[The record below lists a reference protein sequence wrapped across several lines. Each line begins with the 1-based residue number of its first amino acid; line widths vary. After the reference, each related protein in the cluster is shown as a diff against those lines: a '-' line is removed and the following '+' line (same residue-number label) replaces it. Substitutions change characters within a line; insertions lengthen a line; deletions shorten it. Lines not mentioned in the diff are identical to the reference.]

1 MLLTWQSLLVMTKP
15 RSADRS
21 SSPGSLVR
29 KNVDIVAGVS
39 IVERVELGLNGCYLS
54 GRGRV
59 SRPS

>member
-1 MLLTWQSLLVMTKP
+1 MTKP